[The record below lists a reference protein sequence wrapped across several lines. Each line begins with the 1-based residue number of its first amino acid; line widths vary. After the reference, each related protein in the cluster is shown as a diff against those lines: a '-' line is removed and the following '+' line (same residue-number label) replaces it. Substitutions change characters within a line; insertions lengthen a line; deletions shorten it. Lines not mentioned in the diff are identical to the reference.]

1 MDMVEF
7 NKNVKGKRLMNEN
20 LLKVLSLYCNNELE
34 NLKNSEVYI
43 KLQKLVNEL
52 NYILV
57 CEYGKELNNKK
68 SENLY
73 LSITVFNDKNEA
85 VEIFDEGFLTVST
98 LLVLVDNKYRYKFL
112 SWKDEEFIEDLNWLI
127 KELENIK
134 KINSKL
140 LSQVKLGEF
149 PFWNLTF

>member
-7 NKNVKGKRLMNEN
+7 NKNVKGERLMNEN
-20 LLKVLSLYCNNELE
+20 LLKVLSLYCNNEIE
-34 NLKNSEVYI
+34 NLKNSELYI
-43 KLQKLVNEL
+43 KLQKLVDNL

-73 LSITVFNDKNEA
+73 LSITIFNNKNE
-85 VEIFDEGFLTVST
+85 VIEIFDEGFLTASA
-98 LLVLVDNKYRYKFL
+98 LLVLVDKKYRYQFL

-134 KINSKL
+134 NNK
-140 LSQVKLGEF
+140 
-149 PFWNLTF
+149 

>member
-1 MDMVEF
+1 MVEF
-7 NKNVKGKRLMNEN
+7 NKNVKGERFMNEN
-20 LLKVLSLYCNNELE
+20 LFKALSLYCNNELE
-34 NLKNSEVYI
+34 NLKNSELYI

-57 CEYGKELNNKK
+57 CKYGKELDNKK

-73 LSITVFNDKNEA
+73 LGISVFNDKNEM
-85 VEIFDEGFLTVST
+85 VEIFDEGFLTAST
-98 LLVLVDNKYRYKFL
+98 LLVLVDKKFRYKFL

-134 KINSKL
+134 NYK
-140 LSQVKLGEF
+140 
-149 PFWNLTF
+149 

>member
-7 NKNVKGKRLMNEN
+7 NKNVKGEKLMNEN
-20 LLKVLSLYCNNELE
+20 LLKVLSLYCNNEIE
-34 NLKNSEVYI
+34 NLKNSELYS

-73 LSITVFNDKNEA
+73 LSITVFNDKNE
-85 VEIFDEGFLTVST
+85 VIEIFDEGFLTAST

-112 SWKDEEFIEDLNWLI
+112 SWKDEEFVEDLNWLI
-127 KELENIK
+127 KELENINNK
-134 KINSKL
+134 
-140 LSQVKLGEF
+140 
-149 PFWNLTF
+149 

>member
-7 NKNVKGKRLMNEN
+7 NKNVKGERLMNEN

-34 NLKNSEVYI
+34 NLKNSELYI

-85 VEIFDEGFLTVST
+85 VEIFDEGFLTAST

-134 KINSKL
+134 NNK
-140 LSQVKLGEF
+140 
-149 PFWNLTF
+149 

>member
-7 NKNVKGKRLMNEN
+7 NKNVKGEKLMNEN
-20 LLKVLSLYCNNELE
+20 LLKVLSLYCNNEME
-34 NLKNSEVYI
+34 NLKNSELYS

-57 CEYGKELNNKK
+57 CEHGKELNNKK

-73 LSITVFNDKNEA
+73 LSITVFNDKNEV
-85 VEIFDEGFLTVST
+85 VEIFDEGFLTACT
-98 LLVLVDNKYRYKFL
+98 LLVLVDKKYRYKFL

-127 KELENIK
+127 KELENINNK
-134 KINSKL
+134 
-140 LSQVKLGEF
+140 
-149 PFWNLTF
+149 

>member
-1 MDMVEF
+1 MDMVES
-7 NKNVKGKRLMNEN
+7 NKNVKGERLMNEN

-34 NLKNSEVYI
+34 NLKNSELYI

-85 VEIFDEGFLTVST
+85 VEIFDEGFLTAST

-134 KINSKL
+134 NNK
-140 LSQVKLGEF
+140 
-149 PFWNLTF
+149 

>member
-7 NKNVKGKRLMNEN
+7 NKNVKGERLVNEN
-20 LLKVLSLYCNNELE
+20 LRKVLSLYCNNEIE
-34 NLKNSEVYI
+34 NLKNSELYI
-43 KLQKLVNEL
+43 KLQKLVEEL

-57 CEYGKELNNKK
+57 CEYGKELDNKK

-73 LSITVFNDKNEA
+73 LGITIFNNKNE
-85 VEIFDEGFLTVST
+85 VIEIFDEGFLTAST

-134 KINSKL
+134 NNK
-140 LSQVKLGEF
+140 
-149 PFWNLTF
+149 

>member
-7 NKNVKGKRLMNEN
+7 NKNVKGERLMNEN
-20 LLKVLSLYCNNELE
+20 LLEVLSLYCNNEIE
-34 NLKNSEVYI
+34 NLKNSELYI
-43 KLQKLVNEL
+43 KIQKLVDEL

-85 VEIFDEGFLTVST
+85 VEIFDEGFLTAST

-134 KINSKL
+134 NNK
-140 LSQVKLGEF
+140 
-149 PFWNLTF
+149 